1 VTDARGRHG
10 GRLFFRNVDG
20 GMQIVGKSDKA
31 DETKVMARLKQLS
44 GQ

>member
-1 VTDARGRHG
+1 VAG

-20 GMQIVGKSDKA
+20 GIQIVGKVDKGN
-31 DETKVMARLKQLS
+31 ESKVMARLKQIY